1 MNGALAQE
9 WLTMDPGTFQVTPPP
24 HCTDG
29 SGRGVEWSSG
39 GLGDVLAEK
48 AKWDTRGLSEVV
60 THPGGET
67 EPMTA
72 RKDLRGHLIQQ
83 PHL

>member
-9 WLTMDPGTFQVTPPP
+9 WLTMDPVTFQVNPP
-24 HCTDG
+24 CTDG

-48 AKWDTRGLSEVV
+48 AKWI
-60 THPGGET
+60 PGGYQ
-67 EPMTA
+67 
-72 RKDLRGHLIQQ
+72 KQ
-83 PHL
+83 